1 MQVGLGFGFVKVHG
15 FGFKLP
21 NRLSLFSVWVWV
33 RVEFAIQVGLGFGFV
48 KIHGF
53 GFGFGFN
60 LSYSLGRFLEKIH
73 GFRMRVQIKFL
84 NRFTIVI
91 FSRVYLMIF
100 F

>member
-1 MQVGLGFGFVKVHG
+1 M
-15 FGFKLP
+15 
-21 NRLSLFSVWVWV
+21 
-33 RVEFAIQVGLGFGFV
+33 

-84 NRFTIVI
+84 NRFSQFQSLFNDFLFNLIQFLECFGGVLWQL
-91 FSRVYLMIF
+91 FQQ
-100 F
+100 

>member
-1 MQVGLGFGFVKVHG
+1 M
-15 FGFKLP
+15 
-21 NRLSLFSVWVWV
+21 
-33 RVEFAIQVGLGFGFV
+33 

-84 NRFTIVI
+84 NRFSQ
-91 FSRVYLMIF
+91 FQSLFNAF
-100 F
+100 FLI